1 MIALKQ
7 FLELTK
13 YNLKEMT
20 NKMKLLIKVTIV
32 KKQYKNLLS
41 NNLKIFTII
50 MKRFTI
56 ISMISK
62 AKYLI

>member
-1 MIALKQ
+1 
-7 FLELTK
+7 
-13 YNLKEMT
+13 
-20 NKMKLLIKVTIV
+20 MKLLIKVTIV